1 MIHFLSFFFISK
13 ETKIELS
20 YSVNQ
25 VSYSKSFVSKI
36 VHNRTFTFLLSE
48 FPKEIA

>member
-1 MIHFLSFFFISK
+1 MINFLRISFIFK

-36 VHNRTFTFLLSE
+36 AHNRTFTFLLSE